1 MLTARIGVKDLE
13 RELRFYEALGFV
25 IERWD
30 GGARVSFQG
39 AQFTLEPY
47 EELRVRDAPL
57 LDWEQH
63 PPQFGAGIQLYVY
76 VDDVDVIRDAIPVG
90 VPQPYPVRNKSWG
103 LRELP
108 LKTPSG
114 YVLTFAQPLE
124 RR

>member
-1 MLTARIGVKDLE
+1 MFTARIGVKDLE
-13 RELRFYEALGFV
+13 RELRFYEALGFE
-25 IERWD
+25 IERWE
-30 GGARVSFQG
+30 GGARVRFHG
-39 AQFTLEPY
+39 AQFTLEPF

-57 LDWEQH
+57 LDWEQR
-63 PPQFGAGIQLYVY
+63 PSQYGVGVQLYVY
-76 VDDVDVIRDAIPVG
+76 VDDVDAIRDTIPVG